1 MLTIYFK
8 RDYCYRH
15 NFLRNT
21 RATINFKHVV
31 VFFILPVSWLETR
44 NYYRLESIQIRTY
57 SISEAA
63 SGSKMPK
70 NYKKQNF
77 GEMSKNNVFFYVS
90 KPPIRF
96 PKPPMTQ
103 KMLKN
108 DKKPKFDKKKT
119 KMV

>member
-1 MLTIYFK
+1 MAKKPFFHVSKPPIRFLKPPMTQKML
-8 RDYCYRH
+8 
-15 NFLRNT
+15 
-21 RATINFKHVV
+21 
-31 VFFILPVSWLETR
+31 
-44 NYYRLESIQIRTY
+44 
-57 SISEAA
+57 
-63 SGSKMPK
+63 K

-77 GEMSKNNVFFYVS
+77 GKMSKNNVFFYVS